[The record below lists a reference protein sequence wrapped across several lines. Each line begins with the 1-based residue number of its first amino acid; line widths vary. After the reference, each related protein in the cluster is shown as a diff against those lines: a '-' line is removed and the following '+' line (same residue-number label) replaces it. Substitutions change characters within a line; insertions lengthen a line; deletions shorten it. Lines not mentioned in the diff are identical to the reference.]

1 MRYILF
7 FLTGILL
14 AACSDDTSSLPANRK
29 MIRLSMSTRGI
40 YDFATYIRDL
50 QIFAFKQDMKGEYVF
65 YDKLADLNEQEIRE
79 LEEGKSP
86 GTTYTESKLLDTELE
101 IGKYRFY
108 FVGNA
113 RAESGGILQEGITR
127 PSDVWLNYPETGLS
141 LPYFLG
147 QTETAVGEVIETV
160 AVELH
165 HVVSRLFIK
174 IDGVPLEIDTI
185 RMSVKNIDRRITL
198 EGEYSEPGDAPAEVF
213 IVKNEKPHQQVTALF
228 DLYIFPSAGE
238 TSEIELVFHA
248 RNGEER
254 TKLVPVEL
262 LPDRYVNLFATINSS
277 YGALLSFEF
286 TCVYFF
292 AFDWQNIVWPD
303 FPLIPQK

>member
-14 AACSDDTSSLPANRK
+14 AACADETSSLPANRR
-29 MIRLSMSTRGI
+29 MVRLSMSTRGI
-40 YDFATYIRDL
+40 YDFATYIREL
-50 QIFAFKQDMKGEYVF
+50 QIFAFKQNTKGEYVF

-86 GTTYTESKLLDTELE
+86 GTTYTESRLLDTEL
-101 IGKYRFY
+101 GVGNYRFY

-113 RAESGGILQEGITR
+113 RAESGGVLQEGVT
-127 PSDVWLNYPETGLS
+127 PPAEVWLSYPETGLP

-147 QTETAVGEVIETV
+147 QTETKVGDVIETV

-213 IVKNEKPHQQVTALF
+213 IVKNEKTDQQITAMF

-254 TKLVPVEL
+254 TKYVPVEL
-262 LPDRYVNLFATINSS
+262 LPDRYVNLFATVNSS
-277 YGALLSFEF
+277 CGALLSFDF

-292 AFDWQNIVWPD
+292 AFDWRDIVWPD

>member
-1 MRYILF
+1 MRYILL
-7 FLTGILL
+7 FLIGILL

-40 YDFATYIRDL
+40 YDFATYIREL
-50 QIFAFKQDMKGEYVF
+50 QIFAFKQNTKGEYVF

-79 LEEGKSP
+79 LQEGKTP
-86 GTTYTESKLLDTELE
+86 GTTYTESRLLDTEL
-101 IGKYRFY
+101 GLGNYRFY

-113 RAESGGILQEGITR
+113 RAESEGILQEGITR
-127 PSDVWLNYPETGLS
+127 PAEVWLSYPEAGLS

-147 QTETAVGEVIETV
+147 QTETEVGDVIETV

-174 IDGVPLEIDTI
+174 IDGIPLQIDTI

-213 IVKNEKPHQQVTALF
+213 IVKNEKPNQQVTAMF

-254 TKLVPVEL
+254 TKFVPVEL
-262 LPDRYVNLFATINSS
+262 LPDRYVNLSATVNSS
-277 YGALLSFEF
+277 CGALLSFDF

-292 AFDWQNIVWPD
+292 AWDWRDIVWPD

>member
-50 QIFAFKQDMKGEYVF
+50 QIFAFKQDTKGEYVF

-141 LPYFLG
+141 LPYFW
-147 QTETAVGEVIETV
+147 A
-160 AVELH
+160 
-165 HVVSRLFIK
+165 
-174 IDGVPLEIDTI
+174 DGDGG
-185 RMSVKNIDRRITL
+185 RRGYRDCSGRI
-198 EGEYSEPGDAPAEVF
+198 APCCQPF
-213 IVKNEKPHQQVTALF
+213 
-228 DLYIFPSAGE
+228 
-238 TSEIELVFHA
+238 
-248 RNGEER
+248 
-254 TKLVPVEL
+254 
-262 LPDRYVNLFATINSS
+262 
-277 YGALLSFEF
+277 
-286 TCVYFF
+286 VYK
-292 AFDWQNIVWPD
+292 D
-303 FPLIPQK
+303 